1 MEQYLSIK
9 DVADWLSVDYKTIYR
24 LIRQQELP
32 AAKIGGV
39 YRIRKE
45 DVEAYVGQQLQSSAP
60 EAVTVTA
67 PQFGAPQF
75 GAPQTGSLQKC
86 GVCRRLLRDESD
98 IGGICLEPTCE
109 TPICTTCWKTNEQH
123 YCALHQPARAEL
135 LREAQERARQKAPGE
150 RLLSAPEA
158 RQREQSYI
166 VRFDTKVRRI
176 TKLWHPVRQQ
186 VISPPRPWE
195 QLHRSTDEVES
206 LMGLLQTG
214 FLDQSLEREMPFN
227 IASRYTLPGSGAQQ
241 PGLILEAQVLSP
253 LAALVKQGFATE
265 PLGPEALTPVL
276 ERCIQIA
283 EAQSTAY
290 LIGIAATSGWSK
302 EALAAIAAGEAGRTF
317 YHPLV
322 LPCLV
327 DLESFAL
334 TYNAQDARIAPLA
347 PLFAPR
353 LPEEELE
360 RAIEVIE
367 RELRGSH
374 GVSVADVLAEEPGMD
389 PGLIRRA
396 FARLV
401 EQGTHRQ
408 EVFPDI
414 GEVIVKAGAG

>member
-9 DVADWLSVDYKTIYR
+9 DVADWLNVDYKTIYR

-45 DVEAYVGQQLQSSAP
+45 DVDAYVGKQLRGSTP
-60 EAVTVTA
+60 ESVPMNT
-67 PQFGAPQF
+67 PQYW
-75 GAPQTGSLQKC
+75 APQTGGPQKC
-86 GVCRRLLRDESD
+86 GICRRLLHDGSD
-98 IGGICLEPTCE
+98 IGGVCLEPACE
-109 TPICTTCWKTNEQH
+109 TPICTTCWQASDQH
-123 YCALHQPARAEL
+123 YCALHQPDRAEL
-135 LREAQERARQKAPGE
+135 LREAQARARETAPGA

-195 QLHRSTDEVES
+195 QLHRASDEVES
-206 LMGLLQTG
+206 LMALLQTG

-253 LAALVKQGFATE
+253 LAALVKQGFAAE
-265 PLGPEALTPVL
+265 PLGLEALTPVL
-276 ERCIQIA
+276 ERCIQLA

-290 LIGIAATSGWSK
+290 LIGVAATGGWSEK
-302 EALAAIAAGEAGRTF
+302 AVATIAAGETGRTF

-334 TYNAQDARIAPLA
+334 TFNTRDARIAPLA
-347 PLFAPR
+347 PLFAAR
-353 LPEEELE
+353 LPEEEFE
-360 RAIEVIE
+360 HTFEVIE
-367 RELRGSH
+367 RELRSSH

-389 PGLIRRA
+389 PALIRRA

-401 EQGTHRQ
+401 EQGAHRL

-414 GEVIVKAGAG
+414 GEVIVRVEK